1 MQLPHRLCFSLIQGP
16 RLVTLNSSQASIT
29 LLVVSVQLF
38 EILSSRSWM
47 SRFRAASIL
56 VFVFQMFCFC
66 FCFMT
71 SSLNRLCRQVTD
83 ARATMALYRLYRKEW
98 EKGQRMQLGDKAES
112 KKRKCV
118 LMDGPQWNTNHSSTK
133 TGTPTIERRE
143 DLSH

>member
-1 MQLPHRLCFSLIQGP
+1 
-16 RLVTLNSSQASIT
+16 
-29 LLVVSVQLF
+29 
-38 EILSSRSWM
+38 
-47 SRFRAASIL
+47 
-56 VFVFQMFCFC
+56 
-66 FCFMT
+66 MT

-143 DLSH
+143 DLSHTLSPTIGKCALGGSRSRPEARANNFILRRGEVKSQWWKELN